1 MKTTSQNPFFKFT
14 AHAKNV
20 LVAALTIAEKE
31 NTGQQIAPAHLL
43 TAMLSEKGSLAYNL
57 LSLNGI
63 GKNTTSRKHENTKA
77 QKQKNKQ
84 NKPEEADLIM
94 IADKLDSSSKEIIK
108 KAATSA
114 AKHNHVYIGTEHL
127 LYGILKESTLLKSQ
141 KGYSKI
147 TNQLDNF
154 LRSSAQFHDLDR
166 FAKSG
171 FASSKPIFSRGIGKK
186 KEGKETQEQF
196 PALSFFCEELVKKA
210 KEGKLQPVFGREK
223 EIQRTINALLR
234 KTKNNPL
241 LIGEAGVGKTA
252 IIHGIAQKIA
262 SGEITPFLRD
272 KKIFYLDP
280 GEIVAGAMFRGDFEA
295 RVKDILE
302 EAKDKQIILFIDEIH
317 TIVGAG
323 NASGALDLANMLK
336 APLAQGEIALIA
348 ATTTAEYK
356 KTIERDF
363 ALARRFQ
370 PILIAEETE
379 ENTFVLIKNLKTGY
393 QAHHNLNISDE
404 AIKSAIYYSQKYLHQ
419 KRLPDKALDLLDET
433 AARLK
438 NLHGISK
445 EEQELIAAENQLKEI
460 LARKNEAVGAGLYD
474 DGLSLQSVENSLVLE
489 LEKAKSRVLEKAGA
503 SPLLTLTET
512 HIKET
517 IFEMLGATA
526 IDEQNAANHLDI
538 QKSLKEKIIGQN
550 HVIDKTAQILA
561 RARAGLL
568 QKNRPLASL
577 MLLGPSGVGKTQLA
591 KELASIVFA
600 GNIIRIDMSEFSEPH
615 SISRL
620 LGAPPGYV
628 GYEEGGFLTER
639 IKRNP
644 YALVLF
650 DEIEKA
656 HPQIFN
662 ILLQILDEGIL
673 TDANSETANFR
684 NSIVMLTSNIG
695 TEEFNKK
702 AIGFFEEKT
711 DFSSEYKDVEKNVLA
726 SLKSIMRPELLN
738 RMDHILTFL
747 PLSKKS
753 LERIVEIHLN
763 ELAGKLKK
771 EKGIQLSWDEKTLG
785 WLAGKSES
793 ENEGAR
799 LVKRIIAEYVEFPIA
814 ELMLGKGVE
823 GGEIINILVNMEYQ
837 GLRITI

>member
-1 MKTTSQNPFFKFT
+1 MKVVSQNPFSKFT
-14 AHAKNV
+14 SHAKNV
-20 LVAALTIAEKE
+20 LAVALAIAKKE
-31 NTGQQIAPAHLL
+31 NTEQITPAHLL
-43 TAMLSEKGSLAYNL
+43 AAMLSEKGSLAYNL

-63 GKNTTSRKHENTKA
+63 GENIKTRKQE
-77 QKQKNKQ
+77 
-84 NKPEEADLIM
+84 NKPTGLEESDLI
-94 IADKLDSSSKEIIK
+94 IISDKLDGASKEIIK

-127 LYGILKESTLLKSQ
+127 LYGILKESALLKSQ

-171 FASSKPIFSRGIGKK
+171 FASNIPMFPRSIGKK
-186 KEGKETQEQF
+186 KEGKEAQEQF

-210 KEGKLQPVFGREK
+210 KDGKLQPVFGREK

-252 IIHGIAQKIA
+252 IVHGIAQKIA

-323 NASGALDLANMLK
+323 NASGSLDMANMLK

-370 PILIAEETE
+370 PILVGEETE
-379 ENTFVLIKNLKTGY
+379 ENTFALIKNLKTGY
-393 QAHHNLNISDE
+393 QSHHNLNISDE

-419 KRLPDKALDLLDET
+419 RRLPDKALDLLDET

-438 NLHGISK
+438 NLYGISK
-445 EEQELIAAENQLKEI
+445 EDQELLMAENRLKEI
-460 LARKNEAVGAGLYD
+460 RARKNEAVNAGLYD
-474 DGLSLQSVENSLVLE
+474 NGLSLQSVEDSLVLE
-489 LEKAKSRVLEKAGA
+489 LEKAKNKILEKAGA
-503 SPLLTLTET
+503 APLLTLTGT

-517 IFEMLGATA
+517 IFEILGATA
-526 IDEQNAANHLDI
+526 IDEQNAASHLDI
-538 QKSLKEKIIGQN
+538 QKSLKEKIIGQD
-550 HVIDKTAQILA
+550 HVIDKTAQVLA
-561 RARAGLL
+561 RAKAGLL

-591 KELASIVFA
+591 KELANIIFA

-628 GYEEGGFLTER
+628 GHEEGGFLTEK

-684 NSIVMLTSNIG
+684 NSIIILTSNIG

-702 AIGFFEEKT
+702 AIGFSEEKT
-711 DFSSEYKDVEKNVLA
+711 DFNSEYKDVEKNVLT

-753 LERIVEIHLN
+753 LERIVEINLN
-763 ELAGKLKK
+763 ELAEKLNK
-771 EKGIQLSWDEKTLG
+771 EKTIQLSWDEKALG
-785 WLAGKSES
+785 WLAEKSIS

-814 ELMLGKGVE
+814 EM
-823 GGEIINILVNMEYQ
+823 IISGITGSKDAQKICIWINMD
-837 GLRITI
+837 GLAFKNY

>member
-1 MKTTSQNPFFKFT
+1 MKTTSQNPFSKFT
-14 AHAKNV
+14 AHAKNI
-20 LVAALTIAEKE
+20 LAGALAAAEKE
-31 NTGQQIAPAHLL
+31 NAGQIAPMHLFS
-43 TAMLSEKGSLAYNL
+43 AMLSEKGSLAYNL
-57 LSLNGI
+57 LVLNGI
-63 GKNTTSRKHENTKA
+63 AKNGGKVERRNNKTK
-77 QKQKNKQ
+77 KQ
-84 NKPEEADLIM
+84 NKPEEADLTM
-94 IADKLDSSSKEIIK
+94 IADKLDNSSKEIIK

-114 AKHNHVYIGTEHL
+114 AKHNHAYIGTEHL
-127 LYGILKESTLLKSQ
+127 LYGILKESTLLKNQ
-141 KGYSKI
+141 KGYSKL

-154 LRSSAQFHDLDR
+154 LRSSAQFHNLDR

-171 FASSKPIFSRGIGKK
+171 FASEKSMFAFGIGKK
-186 KEGKETQEQF
+186 KEGKESREQF

-210 KEGKLQPVFGREK
+210 REGKLQPVFGREK
-223 EIQRTINALLR
+223 EIQKTINALLR

-252 IIHGIAQKIA
+252 IVHGIAQKIA
-262 SGEITPFLRD
+262 NGEVTPFLRD

-280 GEIVAGAMFRGDFEA
+280 GEMVAGAMFRGDFEA

-302 EAKDKQIILFIDEIH
+302 EAKDDSVILFIDEIH

-323 NASGALDLANMLK
+323 NASGALDMANMLK
-336 APLAQGEIALIA
+336 TPLAQGEIALIA

-370 PILIAEETE
+370 PIQVNEETE
-379 ENTFVLIKNLKTGY
+379 ENTFALIKNLKSGY

-404 AIKSAIYYSQKYLHQ
+404 AIKSAIYYSQKYIHQ
-419 KRLPDKALDLLDET
+419 RRLPDKALDLLDET

-438 NLHGISK
+438 NSYGISE
-445 EEQELIAAENQLKEI
+445 EEQELLAAENRLKEI
-460 LARKNEAVGAGLYD
+460 LAKKNEAVNAGLYD
-474 DGLSLQSVENSLVLE
+474 DGLGLQSIENSLVLE
-489 LEKAKSRVLEKAGA
+489 LEKVKNKILEKAGS
-503 SPLLTLTET
+503 SPLPTLTET

-526 IDEQNAANHLDI
+526 IDEQNIASRIDI
-538 QKSLKEKIIGQN
+538 KKILKEKIIGQDN
-550 HVIDKTAQILA
+550 VIDKIVQVVIRAQ
-561 RARAGLL
+561 AGLL
-568 QKNRPLASL
+568 QKNRPLASF

-591 KELASIVFA
+591 KELASIIFA

-620 LGAPPGYV
+620 LGAPPGYI
-628 GYEEGGFLTER
+628 GYEEGGFLTEK

-662 ILLQILDEGIL
+662 ILLQILDEGII

-684 NSIVMLTSNIG
+684 NSIIILTSNIG

-702 AIGFFEEKT
+702 AIGFSEEKT
-711 DFSSEYKDVEKNVLA
+711 EFNSEYKNVEKNVLA

-738 RMDHILTFL
+738 RMDHILTFM

-753 LERIVEIHLN
+753 LERIVEINLN
-763 ELAGKLKK
+763 KLAEKLKK
-771 EKGIQLSWDEKTLG
+771 EKGILLSWNEKTLD
-785 WLAGKSES
+785 WLAEKSTS

-799 LVKRIIAEYVEFPIA
+799 LVSRVIAEHVEFPIA
-814 ELMLGKGVE
+814 EMILDGKIG
-823 GGEIINILVNMEYQ
+823 NNNMVSIMTDDASVC
-837 GLRITI
+837 LRFKI